1 MCQGKTTL
9 PVLIKGN
16 FHLSK
21 RQQFNFQHYGSSKH
35 TPLDVMCIIRSSES
49 NRKVSIQE
57 LFGRKN
63 AFGLETNL
71 IFSYIGPPN
80 TKLKMKSVCMMKINI
95 HNTLQKNDLKE
106 TPLHRAV
113 TNQNIDAVKF
123 LVKQNITL
131 EIKNIDGDTPLHYA
145 SSLGNLD
152 IVKVLTQNLVSNT

>member
-1 MCQGKTTL
+1 ML
-9 PVLIKGN
+9 HVLIKGN

-21 RQQFNFQHYGSSKH
+21 RQQSNFQQYGSSKY
-35 TPLDVMCIIRSSES
+35 TPLDVMCIIRSSNS
-49 NRKVSIQE
+49 SRRVSIQE

-63 AFGLETNL
+63 AFGLETYL

-80 TKLKMKSVCMMKINI
+80 TKLKMKSVCMMTINI

-106 TPLHRAV
+106 TPLHKAV
-113 TNQNIDAVKF
+113 ASQNIEAVKF
-123 LVKQNITL
+123 LAKQNITL
-131 EIKNIDGDTPLHYA
+131 EIKNINGDTPLHYA